1 MSAHGR
7 TARDACRRGL
17 GQNFLSSDAADRLVD
32 QAALQA
38 GELVVEVGA
47 GRGAITAALARRG
60 VRVIAIE
67 PDPEWSRHLRDRFA
81 DNPRVRI
88 VAQDFLALAL
98 PTEPFRVVGSLPFA
112 RTTDMLRRLLDDPDT
127 RLARADV
134 IVQWEVARKRACH
147 PPSTLLS
154 TNWAPWW
161 EFQVERRIPAS
172 AFRPIPRVDAGLLV
186 ATRRRPP
193 LLPQVM
199 ADEFSRFVRAH
210 WPFGGRPTRSVTP
223 GA

>member
-1 MSAHGR
+1 VSAHGR
-7 TARDACRRGL
+7 TARDARRRGL
-17 GQNFLSSDAADRLVD
+17 GQNFLNSDAADRLVD

-134 IVQWEVARKRACH
+134 IVQWEVARKRAAM
-147 PPSTLLS
+147 PPATLLS
-154 TNWAPWW
+154 TVWAPWW
-161 EFQVERRIPAS
+161 DMRLGRRIPAGE
-172 AFRPIPRVDAGLLV
+172 FRPIPRVDAGVLTI
-186 ATRRRPP
+186 TRRHPA
-193 LLPQVM
+193 LLPAAM
-199 ADEFSRFVRAH
+199 ARSYAHVVRLH
-210 WPFGGRPTRSVTP
+210 WPFAR
-223 GA
+223 